1 LVGLGLNGFS
11 AGMILTPVLPEI
23 IESVYLKEKLV
34 EGEDEI
40 IDGIIADKASGLYNS
55 FISLGI
61 IVGPLIGSG
70 VYALVGEN
78 WNLTCDI
85 FAFLALVYTALF
97 FFINVLPDIRKE
109 KA

>member
-23 IESVYLKEKLV
+23 IESVYLSEKLV
-34 EGEDEI
+34 EGEDDI
-40 IDGIIADKASGLYNS
+40 VDGIIGDKASGLYSS
-55 FISLGI
+55 FFSLGI

-70 VYALVGEN
+70 VYAILSDN

-85 FAFLALVYTALF
+85 FAFIALGYTALF
-97 FFINVLPDIRKE
+97 IFINVLPDIREE

>member
-23 IESVYLKEKLV
+23 IESVYFKEKLV
-34 EGEDEI
+34 EGEDDI
-40 IDGIIADKASGLYNS
+40 VDGIIGDKASGLYNS

-70 VYALVGEN
+70 VYAILGDN

-85 FAFLALVYTALF
+85 FAFMAFGYTALF
-97 FFINVLPDIRKE
+97 IFVNVLPDIRKE